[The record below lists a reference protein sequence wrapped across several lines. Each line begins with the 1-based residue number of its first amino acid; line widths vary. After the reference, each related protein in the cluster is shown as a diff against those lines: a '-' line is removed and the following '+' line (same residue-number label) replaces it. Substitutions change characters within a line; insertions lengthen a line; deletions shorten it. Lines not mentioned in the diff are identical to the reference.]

1 MDKMSKQRYIEL
13 LAGYINSLSRR
24 ENGIL
29 DLNSCIKMFGGTLI
43 ECNGLC
49 ENQEIA
55 RIEVDRE
62 YRDRFVIL
70 HNKEIDDN
78 NKRFAIAHELGHF
91 FLHMLH
97 KDDAGKPALRE
108 KVYYLGKEY
117 SDATIHTLEM
127 EADEFAANLLMP
139 KELFVKKVNECKD
152 GQEVN
157 VAEIARYFGVSE
169 QQASL
174 RGVSLSMWK

>member
-1 MDKMSKQRYIEL
+1 MEKKNKQMYIEL
-13 LAGYINSLSRR
+13 LAGYISSVSQR
-24 ENGIL
+24 EKGVL
-29 DLNSCIKMFGGTLI
+29 DLNSCIEMFGGSLR
-43 ECNGLC
+43 ECDGLC

-55 RIEVDRE
+55 RIEVDSVSP
-62 YRDRFVIL
+62 DRFVIY
-70 HNKEIDDN
+70 HNREIDYN

-97 KDDAGKPALRE
+97 KDENGNPALRE
-108 KVYYLGKEY
+108 KVYYLGKE
-117 SDATIHTLEM
+117 DTDTTIHVLEM

-139 KELFVKKVNECKD
+139 EELFVKKVNECKN

-157 VAEIARYFGVSE
+157 VTEIAKYFGVSE